1 MIAEVTP
8 YVGVWIETYDA
19 VMYDESPES
28 HPTWVC
34 GLKQRDWQ
42 EKMWGM
48 VTPYV
53 GVWIETLELAFNAD
67 GFQGH
72 TLRGCVD

>member
-1 MIAEVTP
+1 M
-8 YVGVWIETYDA
+8 GVWIETYDA